1 MADSPRLS
9 IAIGYCLN
17 QWESLNVFTRDPAV
31 RMDNNLAEQG
41 MKRIAL
47 GRKNFLFVGSVRGG
61 QPTAILASMTST
73 CRRHEINVELYRTQ
87 LLANLPSTPITQ
99 VRQWLPDVRQQRQ
112 LAENKSILIRQ
123 V

>member
-99 VRQWLPDVRQQRQ
+99 VRQWLPDVWKQRQ

-123 V
+123 A